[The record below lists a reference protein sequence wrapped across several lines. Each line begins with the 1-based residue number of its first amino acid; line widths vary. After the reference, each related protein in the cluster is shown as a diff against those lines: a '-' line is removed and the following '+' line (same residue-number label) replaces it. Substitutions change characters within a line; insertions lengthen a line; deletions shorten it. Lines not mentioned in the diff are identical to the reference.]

1 MLKTVGC
8 KGSNQF
14 KELWVKRSGKGHFTE
29 GLHANLY
36 MVIDI
41 VNIHAK

>member
-1 MLKTVGC
+1 MSRSVGC

-14 KELWVKRSGKGHFTE
+14 KELWVKRYWKGHFTG

-41 VNIHAK
+41 VNIHDK